1 MTFNQVDSYRRMR
14 SATEF
19 SDVTLACE
27 DGRQI
32 YAHRVIL
39 ASSSSFFQEVLTK
52 VMHSHP
58 LIYLKGVPHAHLSA
72 IVDLIYLGQ
81 AEVVQKDLTL
91 FLEIGRELG
100 VKGLTEQG
108 KGGEKASEEQVTKDV
123 EKLVTKESYGDL
135 PSYSMAVKG
144 NILATTSTTHVDETN
159 PLKFK
164 CDECGKAYGTKTSLR
179 AHKSQHNMENH
190 KRSKVSSH
198 EKKGEELGAN
208 GGEGRDANMLESNQ
222 NIATE
227 ESEGGLHL
235 SSMAVGSNISA
246 FETDQL
252 VQNPLDLAAHKCDLC
267 GKTYSTKASLS
278 THKWLHKKKLKSSVE
293 ISQIEKGSQ
302 LLGARDG
309 KRDDVDISEQNGN
322 TVMEVENE
330 NIPPKEG
337 HLEQILTDVE
347 DIMEREA
354 EYNGSPVSSKGR
366 ERQGRLM
373 KDRSE

>member
-1 MTFNQVDSYRRMR
+1 MR

-108 KGGEKASEEQVTKDV
+108 KGGEKASEVTKNM
-123 EKLVTKESYGDL
+123 EKLVTEESYGDL
-135 PSYSMAVKG
+135 PSHSTAVKG
-144 NILATTSTTHVDETN
+144 NILATATHVDETN
-159 PLKFK
+159 RLMEDPLKFK

-208 GGEGRDANMLESNQ
+208 GGEGRDANMLEPNQ

-246 FETDQL
+246 VETDQL
-252 VQNPLDLAAHKCDLC
+252 AQNPLNLAAYMCDLC

-354 EYNGSPVSSKGR
+354 EYNGSPLSSKGR

-373 KDRSE
+373 KDRGE